1 MFKKN
6 NRLSKSKDIET
17 VFRAGRSFFSPYFVV
32 RFIPQKTVDKRIA
45 VVVSNRVSKKAVER
59 NRIKR
64 LIRETA
70 KPYLNQLAPGHYAVI
85 AKGSAAEKTATTLR
99 PVLSQLL
106 QRVAAFKFRPRI

>member
-32 RFIPQKTVDKRIA
+32 RFLPHNKTGQRIA
-45 VVVSNRVSKKAVER
+45 VVVSTKTSKKAVER

-64 LIRETA
+64 IIREAA
-70 KPYLNQLAPGHYAVI
+70 KPWLLRLSPGDYAII
-85 AKGSAAEKTATTLR
+85 AKGSAAKQPATVLR
-99 PVLSQLL
+99 AGLNQLMDRL
-106 QRVAAFKFRPRI
+106 ANSKSRNH